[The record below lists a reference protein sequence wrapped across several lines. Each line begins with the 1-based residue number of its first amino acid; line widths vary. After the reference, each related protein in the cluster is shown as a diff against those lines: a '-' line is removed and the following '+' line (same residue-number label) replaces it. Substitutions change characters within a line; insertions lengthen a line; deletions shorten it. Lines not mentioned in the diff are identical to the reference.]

1 MRRGWQNGL
10 PAVFA
15 TLVFLLVEVA
25 DMRWDIFWQYRDAF
39 EVLSNTVML
48 LIAVISFFVIGLPSR
63 INGRE
68 ELSSILGCVMI
79 PVIAIPMNID
89 VFGHIIRLEH
99 ILNDLWGWHLFWIMY
114 AAVEVLVLS
123 MLGHNLLSQIT
134 DLLRWARNVITPFG
148 TALRDIVANGSKSI
162 LLTALIGFSVWG
174 LYLGIQIH
182 AKGVATVFSD
192 SEIFRI
198 SIWLWVAVLAVSL
211 LIHIAPQV
219 FQKARDAVQHMDGKI
234 VLTVIVGALFLLLN
248 GFLPSLLQAITM
260 IILISLVPTGLLG
273 FIIKKLVKVDGNSLD
288 NNGGVRRSPNQGNAQ
303 PKDLAVVLTCF
314 VGIPLLL
321 LCVITALSQ
330 EGKNII
336 EQQSLS
342 DISTYLNFI
351 SAALEVAKSLLDLV
365 V

>member
-1 MRRGWQNGL
+1 
-10 PAVFA
+10 
-15 TLVFLLVEVA
+15 
-25 DMRWDIFWQYRDAF
+25 
-39 EVLSNTVML
+39 ML
-48 LIAVISFFVIGLPSR
+48 LRGGGFCP
-63 INGRE
+63 
-68 ELSSILGCVMI
+68 
-79 PVIAIPMNID
+79 
-89 VFGHIIRLEH
+89 
-99 ILNDLWGWHLFWIMY
+99 W
-114 AAVEVLVLS
+114 
-123 MLGHNLLSQIT
+123 
-134 DLLRWARNVITPFG
+134 NVITPFG

-162 LLTALIGFSVWG
+162 LLTALIGFSAWS

-219 FQKARDAVQHMDGKI
+219 FQKARDAMQHMDGKI

-288 NNGGVRRSPNQGNAQ
+288 NNGDVRRSTNQGNAQ

-314 VGIPLLL
+314 VGIPLFL

-351 SAALEVAKSLLDLV
+351 SAALEVANC
-365 V
+365 

>member
-15 TLVFLLVEVA
+15 TLVFLFVEVA
-25 DMRWDIFWQYRDAF
+25 DMRWATFWQYRDAF
-39 EVLSNTVML
+39 EILSNTVML
-48 LIAVISFFVIGLPSR
+48 LIAVISFFVIGLPPR
-63 INGRE
+63 INGKG
-68 ELSSILGCVMI
+68 ELSGILGCVVI
-79 PVIAIPMNID
+79 PAIAFPMNID

-99 ILNDLWGWHLFWIMY
+99 ILNDLWGWHLFWIIY
-114 AAVEVLVLS
+114 AVVGILILS

-134 DLLRWARNVITPFG
+134 DLLRWTRDVISLLG
-148 TALRDIVANGSKSI
+148 NALRDIVSNGSKSI
-162 LLTALIGFSVWG
+162 LLTVLIGFFTWG

-234 VLTVIVGALFLLLN
+234 VLAVIVGALFLLLN

-273 FIIKKLVKVDGNSLD
+273 FIIKKLVKAGGNSLD
-288 NNGGVRRSPNQGNAQ
+288 NSGGVRRSTGQGNAQ

-314 VGIPLLL
+314 VGIPLFL